1 MCSSDLQVALRLRT
15 IAPGLPVAFAIS
27 PFTDAAELDRALAAG
42 GHPRVWGARGRVVDG
57 PDGLWLQPEDGVAP
71 IPVVRD
77 AMRYAPRARMALTI
91 PGTKCI
97 ELAALG
103 VPTMVCAPLNAPEMV
118 VINGP
123 LQYLDRLPFVGA
135 SLKRTIVLTVDRRFP
150 LSAQPNI
157 DAGEALMPELRGT
170 LMPGYVARRVAEYA
184 ADAGARAVA
193 SERLRGLYREHVGA
207 AERMARSLLEL
218 AR

>member
-1 MCSSDLQVALRLRT
+1 
-15 IAPGLPVAFAIS
+15 
-27 PFTDAAELDRALAAG
+27 
-42 GHPRVWGARGRVVDG
+42 VWGARGSVVEG
-57 PDGLWLQPEDGVAP
+57 LEGLWLQPEGDHPP

-77 AMRYAPRARMALTI
+77 AMRYASRARMALTI

-123 LQYLDRLPFVGA
+123 LQYLDRIPFLGVP
-135 SLKRTIVLTVDRRFP
+135 LKRAMVLGVDKRFP

-157 DAGEALMPELRGT
+157 DAGEELMPELRGT
-170 LMPGYVARRVAEYA
+170 LMPGHVARRVAEYA
-184 ADAGARAVA
+184 GDDAARAA
-193 SERLRGLYREHVGA
+193 AAQRLRALYIDHAGA
-207 AERMARSLLEL
+207 AERMARSLLAL
-218 AR
+218 GP